1 MYMFT
6 ITDRKFFAVVI
17 ALICVVIS
25 IASPM
30 TASAESDT
38 FVYDAAYDC
47 DSDGIIDESDVVTIT
62 ESIINSD
69 NSYHV
74 CDLIKAKRISYA
86 MATANASKHYPMK
99 FSVSDMNVCEANN
112 MLHINF
118 LLSDFD
124 LIVREDNTD
133 ICFDFFENGI
143 CYYTIEW
150 NKSNNVVY
158 NVPLSIED
166 RLVSRDVSDVSFM
179 VFVKDNKYMLDVV
192 DIVPQLA
199 PPLALN
205 DYSEGPVHDSMV
217 QELTEL
223 FGNDWKLVSAISKSD
238 YVDFYFTSENSYAD
252 YMARIPVRKDK
263 ENGGY
268 LGSTSVISNVT
279 VDGVEYTIFT
289 ENIGTD
295 TNIVQLTAV
304 NN

>member
-1 MYMFT
+1 MNYS
-6 ITDRKFFAVVI
+6 ITNRKFFAVVI

-47 DSDGIIDESDVVTIT
+47 NSDGIIDESDVVTIT
-62 ESIINSD
+62 ESILNSD

-124 LIVREDNTD
+124 LIVREDTTD

-199 PPLALN
+199 PPLALS

-252 YMARIPVRKDK
+252 YMARIPVCKDK
-263 ENGGY
+263 ENG
-268 LGSTSVISNVT
+268 GSTSVISNVT